1 MKIWRTYSDKF
12 LAISQ
17 REQMLIL
24 ATGLVIVVFGLFNFV
39 IDGQMTEMSAQKKQ
53 ISQLSSTNHSMKNS
67 LNELQR
73 TLAQDPNTALKQQIA
88 QYEQKLAK
96 VDAELLTL
104 TSDLIDPVQMRHA
117 LIELLKVQKGVSLVS
132 FQLVGAQ
139 PIAIQQL
146 STEKNSSAVDEKQ
159 LKNEQQ
165 QPSLGL
171 YRHGIKL
178 KLTGNYFQL
187 RDYLT
192 QLEGLS
198 WKFFWQEFNYQMTE
212 YPLSELEIE
221 MYSLSTKREFIG
233 V

>member
-1 MKIWRTYSDKF
+1 MKIWRTYTDKF

-24 ATGLVIVVFGLFNFV
+24 ATGLVIVVFGLFNVV

-159 LKNEQQ
+159 LGNEQQ

-192 QLEGLS
+192 QLESLS